1 MWLSFTHPNDH
12 PKLLNQN
19 FKPDT
24 SHILSTDKKPTKKT
38 NKKTTTTTNKLCQLR
53 LDLV

>member
-19 FKPDT
+19 LKPDT
-24 SHILSTDKKPTKKT
+24 SHILSTDKKPTKKQ
-38 NKKTTTTTNKLCQLR
+38 NKKTNKLCQPR